1 MKEEKVRKFLEIAG
15 STFIVVSLIELAYLI
30 LLNFTIFILDGSSIL
45 LYEFIYSSTIFPFS
59 GTLLWLFVHI
69 SSICFLLL
77 GIFILKLASKQN
89 IESIPLAKYIVVIG
103 MIFLLGAF
111 VKMDFLVLLGHT
123 NISTTFTTISFQFAL
138 ADSSITAIMPGIFW
152 IFFISLDV
160 FLMLSGL
167 AITAVGIKYT
177 LQQEEE
183 HKDRK
188 G

>member
-1 MKEEKVRKFLEIAG
+1 MKYEKVQKFLEIAG

-30 LLNFTIFILDGSSIL
+30 LLNFTEFILDGNSIL

-59 GTLLWLFVHI
+59 GTLLWIFVYI
-69 SSICFLLL
+69 SSVWFLLI
-77 GIFILKLASKQN
+77 GIFMFKLASNQN

-123 NISTTFTTISFQFAL
+123 NIHTPYTTISFQFAL
-138 ADSSITAIMPGIFW
+138 ADPSITGIMPNVFW
-152 IFFISLDV
+152 IFFISLDI

-167 AITAVGIKYT
+167 TITAVGIKYT

-183 HKDRK
+183 HKNKR